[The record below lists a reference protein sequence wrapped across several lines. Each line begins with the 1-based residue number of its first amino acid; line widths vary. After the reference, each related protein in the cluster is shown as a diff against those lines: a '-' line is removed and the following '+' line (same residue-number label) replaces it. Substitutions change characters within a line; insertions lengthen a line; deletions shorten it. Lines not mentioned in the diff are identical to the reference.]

1 MTASRQLAFLTHKAH
16 MCLAS
21 AESCQWS
28 PSMIAVSLISLELEQ
43 FRSDWFPLTL
53 SLLHFIQNL
62 NYSELI
68 GCKEAFSNHL
78 LLSVQNT
85 QQLTAQSCRQQKR
98 VRHHTT
104 SNSSKRK
111 MVGPSPLEQDDIYA
125 SIKGLYGEISD
136 DLADPAIV
144 AAAIINED

>member
-53 SLLHFIQNL
+53 SLLHFIQV
-62 NYSELI
+62 SR
-68 GCKEAFSNHL
+68 SHL
-78 LLSVQNT
+78 WSVICS
-85 QQLTAQSCRQQKR
+85 TACCR
-98 VRHHTT
+98 
-104 SNSSKRK
+104 
-111 MVGPSPLEQDDIYA
+111 
-125 SIKGLYGEISD
+125 
-136 DLADPAIV
+136 DL
-144 AAAIINED
+144 